1 MADEAGP
8 DPTREL
14 DPVELAAWR
23 ALVVGSGRLMRKLD
37 EQLQAEASLNLADY
51 EVLSYLSEVPGHRL
65 RMAELAAGVVI
76 SRSGLTRRV
85 DNLVRM
91 GLVRRCACGSDR
103 RGTYAELTEA
113 GLKRLLAVVPVH
125 RAGVR
130 KYFLDKVQ
138 EGDLGAIG
146 RAMGAIA
153 AELGMWP
160 VGEAAFR

>member
-1 MADEAGP
+1 MLKCSMAKV
-8 DPTREL
+8 R
-14 DPVELAAWR
+14 
-23 ALVVGSGRLMRKLD
+23 
-37 EQLQAEASLNLADY
+37 
-51 EVLSYLSEVPGHRL
+51 VLSRG
-65 RMAELAAGVVI
+65 
-76 SRSGLTRRV
+76 
-85 DNLVRM
+85 
-91 GLVRRCACGSDR
+91 ACGSDR